1 MTRFRMQWAGA
12 LLVVSALLAACGA
25 TPAARTAP
33 APSNAP
39 AKLKVVATFSILGDF
54 VANVGGDKLDLSV
67 LVPAGGD
74 AHDFE
79 PAPSDAARIADAV
92 LLFENGVEFE
102 SWLDALYQ
110 SSGSKAARVI
120 VSDGIE
126 LYEGGEHHLERAASD
141 AMSGAKEAGNKH
153 GEHDPHVWQD
163 VKNAIRM
170 VRNIETALVNAD
182 APNAAV
188 YKANAA
194 AYVAKLEA
202 LDAEIVQSVEAVS
215 RAGRKIVTSHD
226 ALGYFG
232 ERYGFDIVGEV
243 INGLSTEA
251 GEPSAQEIVKLVDS
265 IKSQG
270 VKAIFPESITNPK
283 LVERVAVEA
292 GVKIGGHLYSDAL
305 GEPGSS
311 GATYIDA
318 MRANVKTLMD
328 ALK

>member
-1 MTRFRMQWAGA
+1 MTLFRLRQAGA
-12 LLVVSALLAACGA
+12 ALGIGMFLTACGA
-25 TPAARTAP
+25 AAAPTRAPVATTAS
-33 APSNAP
+33 AR
-39 AKLKVVATFSILGDF
+39 LKVVATFSILGDF

-74 AHDFE
+74 SHDFE
-79 PAPSDAARIADAV
+79 PAPSDAAHIADAALV
-92 LLFENGVEFE
+92 FENGVEFE
-102 SWLDALYQ
+102 SWLDALYK
-110 SSGSKAARVI
+110 SSGSKAGRVI

-126 LYEGGEHHLERAASD
+126 LREGGGHHVEKAASD
-141 AMSGAKEAGNKH
+141 AMPKAKEAGRRQ

-163 VKNAIRM
+163 VKNAILM

-182 APNAAV
+182 APNAAT

-194 AYVAKLEA
+194 GYIAKLEA
-202 LDAEIVQSVEAVS
+202 LDAEIAQAVEALP
-215 RAGRKIVTSHD
+215 RASRKIVTSHD

-232 ERYGFDIVGEV
+232 GRYGFDIVGDV

-251 GEPSAQEIVKLVDS
+251 GEPSAQEVVKLVDA
-265 IKSQG
+265 IKDQG
-270 VKAIFPESITNPK
+270 VKAIFPESVTNPK

-292 GVKIGGHLYSDAL
+292 GVKVGGELYSDAL
-305 GEPGSS
+305 GEPGSN

-318 MRANVKTLMD
+318 MRANVKTLLD

>member
-1 MTRFRMQWAGA
+1 MTLFRLRRAGA
-12 LLVVSALLAACGA
+12 ALGISMLLTACGA
-25 TPAARTAP
+25 AAAPTRAPVATTAP
-33 APSNAP
+33 AR
-39 AKLKVVATFSILGDF
+39 LKVVATFSILGDF

-79 PAPSDAARIADAV
+79 PAPSDAARIADAALV
-92 LLFENGVEFE
+92 FENGVEFE
-102 SWLDALYQ
+102 SWLDTLYK
-110 SSGSKAARVI
+110 SSGSKAGRVI

-126 LYEGGEHHLERAASD
+126 LHEGGGHHVEKAASD
-141 AMSGAKEAGNKH
+141 ATPEAKEAGREQ
-153 GEHDPHVWQD
+153 GGHDPHVWQD

-170 VRNIETALVNAD
+170 VRNIESALANAD
-182 APNAAV
+182 APNAAT

-194 AYVAKLEA
+194 AYIAKLEA
-202 LDAEIVQSVEAVS
+202 LDAEIAQAAEALP
-215 RAGRKIVTSHD
+215 RASRKIVTSHD

-251 GEPSAQEIVKLVDS
+251 GEPSAQEVVKLVDA
-265 IKSQG
+265 IKAQG
-270 VKAIFPESITNPK
+270 VKAIFPESVTNPK

-292 GVKIGGHLYSDAL
+292 GVKVGGELYSDAL
-305 GEPGSS
+305 GEPGSN

-318 MRANVKTLMD
+318 MRANVKTLLD

>member
-1 MTRFRMQWAGA
+1 MTLFRLRQAREA
-12 LLVVSALLAACGA
+12 LGIFMVLAACGGAPAA
-25 TPAARTAP
+25 TPVPATTAP
-33 APSNAP
+33 AR
-39 AKLKVVATFSILGDF
+39 LKVVATFSILGDF
-54 VANVGGDKLDLSV
+54 VANVGGDKLNLSV

-79 PAPSDAARIADAV
+79 PAPSDAARIADAA

-102 SWLDALYQ
+102 SWLDALYKA
-110 SSGSKAARVI
+110 SGSKAGRVI

-126 LYEGGEHHLERAASD
+126 LRASGEHLAEQAASHATPD
-141 AMSGAKEAGNKH
+141 AKEAGH
-153 GEHDPHVWQD
+153 TQGEHDPHVWQD

-170 VRNIETALVNAD
+170 VRNIETALVIAD
-182 APNAAV
+182 APNAGV

-194 AYVAKLEA
+194 AYIAKLEA
-202 LDAEIVQSVEAVS
+202 LDAEIVQAVEALPS
-215 RAGRKIVTSHD
+215 AGRKIVTSHD

-243 INGLSTEA
+243 IGGLSTEA
-251 GEPSAQEIVKLVDS
+251 GEPSAQEVVKLVDA
-265 IKSQG
+265 IEAQG
-270 VKAIFPESITNPK
+270 VKAIFPESVTNPK

-292 GVKIGGHLYSDAL
+292 GVKVGGELYTDAL

-318 MRANVKTLMD
+318 MRTNVKTLLD